1 MTETETLRLLKP
13 TMFQPALPP
22 RNPNAHKGLFGN
34 VAVIGGDDGMVGAA
48 LLSARSALLAG
59 AGKVYVGMLCKEAPS
74 VDLIQPELMLSSVSS
89 ISQLTQLNIVVLGPG
104 LGQSVEAINLLE
116 YWLVQEVC
124 LLLDADALNLIAK
137 HVHLFDLIKIRAA
150 ATIITP
156 HPAEAARLLGLSV
169 AEVQQDR
176 TANALKLAQSLHAS
190 CVLKGAGSICA
201 HHDGVFFINT
211 SGNAGLASAGTG
223 DVLSGIIGGLVA
235 QGLDAFDAVKLGVY
249 VHGAAADALVAQG
262 IGPVGLTASEVA
274 KQARD
279 IINQLNK
286 KHSLG

>member
-1 MTETETLRLLKP
+1 MTISETIRLLKP

-22 RNPNAHKGLFGN
+22 RSPNAHKGLFGK
-34 VAVIGGDDGMVGAA
+34 VAVIGGDGGMVGAA
-48 LLSARSALLAG
+48 LLAARAALLAG
-59 AGKVYVGMLCKEAPS
+59 AGRVYVAMLCKEAPS
-74 VDLIQPELMLSSVSS
+74 IDLMQPELMICSVSA
-89 ISQLTQLNIVVLGPG
+89 IRQLTQLNVVVLGPG
-104 LGQSVEAINLLE
+104 LGQSAEAINLLE
-116 YWLVQEVC
+116 YWLAQEIC

-156 HPAEAARLLGLSV
+156 HPAEAARLLGVSV

-176 TANALKLAQSLHAS
+176 TASALKLSQSLHAS
-190 CVLKGAGSICA
+190 CVLKGAGSVCA
-201 HHDGVFFINT
+201 QHDGVYFING
-211 SGNAGLASAGTG
+211 SGNPGLASAGTG

-262 IGPVGLTASEVA
+262 FGPVGLTASEIA

-286 KHSLG
+286 KQSLG